1 MSAFNPIPAPNLI
14 ARIEA
19 EAIGVDVR
27 SLIADFAEAGLIK
40 SYARMVA
47 KCGSPAPDEIRDARI
62 GRDIWQRINRANAA
76 GSVWS
81 VGSVRLAG
89 DDDPEL
95 SIIGLR
101 FEEAA
106 VRQALK
112 KHGVALGRTSKA
124 AVAPTSSAP
133 ESNEDDGAPPV
144 TPPPPTPVSP
154 KRSAP
159 SLNSVEFV
167 TAQEAKHHLRCG
179 QTTLYQLVKN
189 GQLDGI
195 KRGRSRLISTA
206 SIRRYLGI
214 A

>member
-1 MSAFNPIPAPNLI
+1 MSAFNPIPAPSLI

-19 EAIGVDVR
+19 ESVGVDLR

-47 KCGSPAPDEIRDARI
+47 KCGSPSPDEIRDARI

-76 GSVWS
+76 ESVWS

-89 DDDPEL
+89 DDHPEL

-112 KHGVALGRTSKA
+112 KHGVALGRTTKA
-124 AVAPTSSAP
+124 ASAR
-133 ESNEDDGAPPV
+133 ESDQDDGAPPV
-144 TPPPPTPVSP
+144 TALPAPASP
-154 KRSAP
+154 KGSAP
-159 SLNSVEFV
+159 SLDSVEFV
-167 TAQEAKHHLRCG
+167 TAKEAKHHLRCG
-179 QTTLYQLVKN
+179 QTTLYQLIN
-189 GQLDGI
+189 RGDLESI

-214 A
+214 G

>member
-19 EAIGVDVR
+19 EAVGVDVR

-47 KCGSPAPDEIRDARI
+47 KCGSPTPDEIRDAKI

-76 GSVWS
+76 ESVWS

-89 DDDPEL
+89 DDHPEL

-112 KHGVALGRTSKA
+112 KHGVALGRTTKA
-124 AVAPTSSAP
+124 AVAAPSSAR
-133 ESNEDDGAPPV
+133 ESDQDDGAPSI
-144 TPPPPTPVSP
+144 TPSPPAPSP
-154 KRSAP
+154 KGSAP
-159 SLNSVEFV
+159 SLDSVEFV
-167 TAQEAKHHLRCG
+167 TAKEAKHHLRCG
-179 QTTLYQLVKN
+179 QTTLYQLIN
-189 GQLDGI
+189 RGELESI

-206 SIRRYLGI
+206 SIRRCLNIG
-214 A
+214 

>member
-19 EAIGVDVR
+19 EAVGVDVR

-47 KCGSPAPDEIRDARI
+47 KCGSPTPDEIRDAKI

-76 GSVWS
+76 ESVWS

-89 DDDPEL
+89 DDHPEL

-112 KHGVALGRTSKA
+112 KHGVALGRTTKA
-124 AVAPTSSAP
+124 APTSPAR
-133 ESNEDDGAPPV
+133 ESDQDDGAPSI
-144 TPPPPTPVSP
+144 TPSPPAPASP
-154 KRSAP
+154 KGSAP
-159 SLNSVEFV
+159 SLDSVEFV
-167 TAQEAKHHLRCG
+167 TAKEAKHHLRCG
-179 QTTLYQLVKN
+179 QTTLYQLINN
-189 GQLDGI
+189 GELESI

>member
-19 EAIGVDVR
+19 EAVGVDVR

-47 KCGSPAPDEIRDARI
+47 KCGSPTPDEIRDARI

-76 GSVWS
+76 ESVWS

-89 DDDPEL
+89 DDHPEL

-112 KHGVALGRTSKA
+112 KHGVALGRTTKA
-124 AVAPTSSAP
+124 AVAPTSLAC
-133 ESNEDDGAPPV
+133 ESDQDDGAPSV
-144 TPPPPTPVSP
+144 TPPTPTPASSTG
-154 KRSAP
+154 SAP
-159 SLNSVEFV
+159 SLDSVEFV
-167 TAQEAKHHLRCG
+167 TAKEAKHHLRCG
-179 QTTLYQLVKN
+179 QTTLYQLIN
-189 GQLDGI
+189 DGALESI

-206 SIRRYLGI
+206 SIRRYLNIG
-214 A
+214 

>member
-62 GRDIWQRINRANAA
+62 GRDIWQQINRANAA

-133 ESNEDDGAPPV
+133 KSNEDDGAPPV
-144 TPPPPTPVSP
+144 TPPPADARFAEALSTVIKQCGVRHRARGEAS
-154 KRSAP
+154 P
-159 SLNSVEFV
+159 SLRSDDPLS
-167 TAQEAKHHLRCG
+167 TDQEWA
-179 QTTLYQLVKN
+179 
-189 GQLDGI
+189 
-195 KRGRSRLISTA
+195 A
-206 SIRRYLGI
+206 
-214 A
+214 